1 MVYDY
6 VITKPELNEETLM
19 HFGIK
24 GMKWRKRLGGKYYG
38 IKSKHQGLNA
48 KIKRKVNGINNP
60 EEVSST
66 TKAQTYITTSNGKK
80 ILNLGKRNFTFSLRT
95 DSGKSNS
102 HSGQEGLRDVKT
114 TKVGKKDR
122 PLARKKKVVAG
133 KGSVKK
139 RK

>member
-6 VITKPELNEETLM
+6 VTTKPELNEETLM
-19 HFGIK
+19 HYGIK
-24 GMKWRKRLGGKYYG
+24 GMKWRKHIKGKYYST
-38 IKSKHQGLNA
+38 KSKLQGLNT

-60 EEVSST
+60 EEVSAT

-80 ILNLGKRNFTFSLRT
+80 ILNLGKRDFMFSLRKDT
-95 DSGKSNS
+95 GKSNS
-102 HSGQEGLRDVKT
+102 KSGNAGLKDVST

-122 PLARKKKVVAG
+122 PVSRKKKVVSG